1 VARPALAASRAI
13 EVIELL
19 VAHPTERFTLAEI
32 QRRTGIN
39 PASAHALLVALARSG
54 YVNRHPVNKTFG
66 LGPALIAAGVVAAV
80 QQPAL
85 AAGRRELD
93 ALSAEL
99 GLEVLLTAATEHEI
113 IVVGRS
119 ALSTDF
125 GRVLHVGQRVPLQ
138 PPLGTV
144 FLAWSSEADVERWLD
159 RARPSLTDAE
169 RAVQRRALE
178 AVRARRYAI
187 GLESFAQI
195 AVSRFAAEL
204 ARSADDDSQ
213 SLHQLFGE
221 LIHGTYHLD
230 AVDPDAVYDPALV
243 AAAIFDAGGRVVGA
257 ITANGLPP
265 GMRGADVT
273 AIAERL
279 SGVALR
285 ITKDTHG
292 RLPQPD
298 AGP

>member
-39 PASAHALLVALARSG
+39 PASAHALLAALVKTG
-54 YVNRHPVNKTFG
+54 YVSRHPVNRTFG
-66 LGPALIAAGVVAAV
+66 LGPALIAAGAVAAV

-99 GLEVLLTAATEHEI
+99 GLEVLLTAATDHEI

-138 PPLGTV
+138 PPLGTI
-144 FLAWSSEADVERWLD
+144 FLAWSTDAEVGHWLD
-159 RARPSLTDAE
+159 RAQPGLTEAE
-169 RAVQRRALE
+169 RAVERRALQ

-187 GLESFAQI
+187 GLESSPRM
-195 AVSRFAAEL
+195 AVSRFAEEL
-204 ARSADDDSQ
+204 ARSVVDEPDA
-213 SLHQLFGE
+213 LHQLFGE
-221 LIHGTYHLD
+221 LIHTTYHLD

-243 AAAIFDAGGRVVGA
+243 AAAIFDAGGRVVAA

-265 GMRGADVT
+265 GMRGAELSAT
-273 AIAERL
+273 AERL

-285 ITKDTHG
+285 VTKDTHG
-292 RLPQPD
+292 RLPAPD
-298 AGP
+298 AAS